1 MCDIGKLSRFSKPY
15 VRIIV
20 YINFGARDNKS
31 EPRME
36 CETSYVKILAIPTRI
51 GEHPLPYRE
60 RVAMCFILPATF
72 GLYIQLDHEVVSY
85 GHSG

>member
-15 VRIIV
+15 VRIII

-36 CETSYVKILAIPTRI
+36 CETSYVKILGLLTKI
-51 GEHPLPYRE
+51 G
-60 RVAMCFILPATF
+60 
-72 GLYIQLDHEVVSY
+72 
-85 GHSG
+85 